1 LAFRIAAA
9 FALTVD
15 EIFHNPHA
23 PETTSS
29 VGQSSLDARAMKGA
43 GR

>member
-15 EIFHNPHA
+15 DIFPNPYA
-23 PETTSS
+23 SETTSS
-29 VGQSSLDARAMKGA
+29 VVSSSFGAGTMKGA
-43 GR
+43 RR